1 MNANLIVDDPLATRE
16 TTIVITLT
24 VSDRPREERPALVSV
39 GVREQEPVIRTGLF
53 GDLPALID
61 QAWTA
66 FGVQAQTA
74 APLETEAA
82 LEAGA
87 SPEAR
92 AGEEVVATA
101 VTADEPPANPP
112 APPPPA
118 PRNLSLF

>member
-24 VSDRPREERPALVSV
+24 ASDRPREERPALVSV
-39 GVREQEPVIRTGLF
+39 GVTEQEPVIRTGLF

-66 FGVQAQTA
+66 FGVRAQTA
-74 APLETEAA
+74 APPETGAA
-82 LEAGA
+82 SEAG
-87 SPEAR
+87 

-101 VTADEPPANPP
+101 VTADEPPTNPP

>member
-24 VSDRPREERPALVSV
+24 ASDRPREERPALVSV
-39 GVREQEPVIRTGLF
+39 GVTEQEPVIRTGLF

-66 FGVQAQTA
+66 FGVRAQTA
-74 APLETEAA
+74 SPPAAAAA
-82 LEAGA
+82 LEA
-87 SPEAR
+87 R
-92 AGEEVVATA
+92 TVDEVVATA

-112 APPPPA
+112 APPQSA

>member
-24 VSDRPREERPALVSV
+24 ASDRPREERPALVSV
-39 GVREQEPVIRTGLF
+39 GVTEQEPVIRTGLF

-66 FGVQAQTA
+66 FGVRAQTA
-74 APLETEAA
+74 APPEAETA
-82 LEAGA
+82 LEIGA
-87 SPEAR
+87 ASEAR